1 MSEAES
7 SNNRALDELMN
18 YVNSLAETQTNASY
32 SGSLNTNM
40 PGDKPENYKN
50 WALDEL
56 MNYLDVLAA
65 NQPNIS
71 CGSSF
76 EAVKSNSDRPQIETN
91 RVEVLDISRDKV
103 QKIDSN
109 NFSYQVAATQNC
121 QAALSPTNMA
131 NLVVLIQQLRSSNS
145 NLVQRV
151 TALNQAI
158 AEFHQSLEVHKQRS
172 QVAESMLLEKNQAW
186 ETACQTI
193 ECQQNLIE
201 TLNAEIASHQE
212 FVTQSQAIYSEQSY
226 QLLEA
231 KNNCRELRTRLQREQ
246 QHSLQLKFAL
256 EKCLA
261 TPTIKHQHVTPTDV
275 EADFAIPKAPP
286 IQTWTVKTPCISHE
300 IELDWERQPEIT
312 SIDESAEVETDEP
325 ITSSENAIASSQE
338 LLEQPLDDCS
348 NEIIEVQ
355 WQDLANLVE
364 NNLQDEALADLTADL
379 LAELDEEANVAPPLE
394 TSYFNANKNW
404 PSPVVYPSRPPK
416 GRKSLAAI
424 ELPPFRRRA

>member
-32 SGSLNTNM
+32 SGSLNATT
-40 PGDKPENYKN
+40 PGDEPENYKN

-56 MNYLDVLAA
+56 MNYLDILAA
-65 NQPNIS
+65 NQPIS
-71 CGSSF
+71 SNASSF
-76 EAVKSNSDRPQIETN
+76 EAVKPNSDRPQVEIN
-91 RVEVLDISRDKV
+91 RIEVLDISRDKA

-109 NFSYQVAATQNC
+109 NFASQVAATQNC
-121 QAALSPTNMA
+121 QAALSHTNMA
-131 NLVVLIQQLRSSNS
+131 NLVALIQQLRSSNS

-151 TALNQAI
+151 TALNQAM
-158 AEFHQSLEVHKQRS
+158 AESHQSLELHKQRS
-172 QVAESMLLEKNQAW
+172 QVVESKLLEKDRDW

-256 EKCLA
+256 EKCLT
-261 TPTIKHQHVTPTDV
+261 TPTVNHQHVTPTDV

-312 SIDESAEVETDEP
+312 SVDESAAAETDEP
-325 ITSSENAIASSQE
+325 ITSAENAIASSQE
-338 LLEQPLDDCS
+338 LLEQPIDDSS
-348 NEIIEVQ
+348 NST
-355 WQDLANLVE
+355 L
-364 NNLQDEALADLTADL
+364 
-379 LAELDEEANVAPPLE
+379 
-394 TSYFNANKNW
+394 
-404 PSPVVYPSRPPK
+404 R
-416 GRKSLAAI
+416 
-424 ELPPFRRRA
+424 